1 MGSEVNQE
9 LGLAPKGC
17 ARNAGVF
24 LLIRL
29 ALGSLVYI
37 SLGTIFPIPSEGMLA
52 AVESVR
58 TNLLLFIGV
67 LVVLFFMGLFS
78 LIVAF
83 PLDNTL
89 TSINKELSKGAQQS
103 RLLELVIFI
112 AGMVLLLAG
121 NPLFYPVLLF
131 GLVFYTLYLSLIGY
145 LVYVSGYLSRILGLA
160 MIISGMV
167 GYLSGAGNGFA
178 FLISTLGAYIAFIT
192 EVIFAVYFIV
202 KAVQIQV
209 TDPRLTIS
217 MILEELGE
225 ATTTE
230 IIEESAKV
238 SAECKDRIPEA
249 LKALESDNKVTK
261 RLSKEK
267 KGYVWTLVS

>member
-1 MGSEVNQE
+1 MNQE

-29 ALGSLVYI
+29 ALGSLVYL
-37 SLGTIFPIPSEGMLA
+37 SLGTVFPIPNEDMLA

-58 TNLLLFIGV
+58 ANVFLFVGI
-67 LVVLFFMGLFS
+67 LAALFFMGLFS

-83 PLDNTL
+83 PLNNTL

-103 RLLELVIFI
+103 RLLELVIFT
-112 AGMVLLLAG
+112 AGMVLLFAG

-145 LVYVSGYLSRILGLA
+145 LVYISGYLSKILGIVL
-160 MIISGMV
+160 IISGMV
-167 GYLSGAGNGFA
+167 GYLSGAGMGFT
-178 FLISTLGAYIAFIT
+178 FWISTLGAYIAIIT
-192 EVIFAVYFIV
+192 EIVFAFYFIV
-202 KAVQIQV
+202 KAMQIEI
-209 TDPRLTIS
+209 TDPRITIT

-230 IIEESAKV
+230 IIDESSKV
-238 SAECKDRIPEA
+238 SAECKDRIPET
-249 LKALESDNKVTK
+249 LRALESENKITK
-261 RLSKEK
+261 KLSKEK
-267 KGYVWTLVS
+267 KGYVWSLAQ